1 MSGIFLSKHPLN
13 KPCLSPLVTLSLALD
28 CTMRLGGAGPLGVD
42 GPTAGQAQ
50 GRGSDTVWEGA
61 SACPSSSPCV
71 QNM

>member
-13 KPCLSPLVTLSLALD
+13 IPCLSPLVTLSLPLD
-28 CTMRLGGAGPLGVD
+28 CTMRLGGARRLGVD

-50 GRGSDTVWEGA
+50 GRGSDIVWEGA
-61 SACPSSSPCV
+61 STCPSSALCV